1 VSDPFVLVHL
11 SDPHIGSD
19 WGGGD
24 AVGRFA
30 AVVEAVRALGTVPAA
45 VLVSGD
51 LTDHAD
57 DGEYRQVRE
66 LLAQLEAAV
75 HVLPGNHD
83 AREAMRRHF
92 ELPGEGGEPVQYA
105 VDLGPLRLVV
115 LDTTRPGD
123 DAGELDDPR
132 LAWLDRELAAT
143 PGRPTLVAM
152 HHPPLRTGIPV
163 MDRVGLAAESCD
175 ALAAV
180 LDRHDH
186 AVRILAGHMHRSIA
200 GDAAGRPV
208 VVAPSSYLAV
218 ELDFRAQQIV
228 PTGEPPGFA
237 VHVLLDGRLV
247 SHAVAVA

>member
-1 VSDPFVLVHL
+1 VSDPFLLVHL

-30 AVVEAVRALGTVPAA
+30 AVVEAVRALGTAPEA

-51 LTDHAD
+51 LTHNAA

-66 LLAQLEAAV
+66 LLAPLDASV

-92 ELPGEGGEPVQYA
+92 ELPGAGGEPVQYA
-105 VDLGPLRLVV
+105 VDIGPVRLVV
-115 LDTTRPGD
+115 LDTTVPGD
-123 DAGELDDPR
+123 DAGELDEAR
-132 LAWLDRELAAT
+132 LDWLDGELAAAA
-143 PGRPTLVAM
+143 GRPTLVAM
-152 HHPPLRTGIPV
+152 HHPPLLTGIPV
-163 MDRVGLAAESCD
+163 MDRVGLAAESRD

-200 GDAAGRPV
+200 GDVAGRPV
-208 VVAPSSYLAV
+208 VVAPSCYLAV
-218 ELDFRAQQIV
+218 ELDFDAQQIV
-228 PTGEPPGFA
+228 ATGEPPGFA
-237 VHVLLDGRLV
+237 VHALLDGRLI
-247 SHAVAVA
+247 SHVVAVV